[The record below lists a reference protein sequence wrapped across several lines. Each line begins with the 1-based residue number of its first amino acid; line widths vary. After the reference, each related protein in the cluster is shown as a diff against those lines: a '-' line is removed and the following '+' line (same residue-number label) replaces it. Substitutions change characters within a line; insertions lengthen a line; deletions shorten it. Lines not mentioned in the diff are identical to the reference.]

1 MPPHA
6 ALAAAATP
14 EQLCACAAAVMRGGH
29 HAHVGG
35 ELVGV
40 AGDADSQRLLK
51 VSQRTICPLS
61 HASRGDSGDGTGYL
75 SSGRG
80 SWNRGRNYY
89 AVKVQSCTLL
99 SRDGAALTRY
109 RLSC

>member
-61 HASRGDSGDGTGYL
+61 HASRGDSGDGTGY
-75 SSGRG
+75 GVVPRG
-80 SWNRGRNYY
+80 AGS
-89 AVKVQSCTLL
+89 LL
-99 SRDGAALTRY
+99 SLRY
-109 RLSC
+109 NADRLGKNGCHHAFLR